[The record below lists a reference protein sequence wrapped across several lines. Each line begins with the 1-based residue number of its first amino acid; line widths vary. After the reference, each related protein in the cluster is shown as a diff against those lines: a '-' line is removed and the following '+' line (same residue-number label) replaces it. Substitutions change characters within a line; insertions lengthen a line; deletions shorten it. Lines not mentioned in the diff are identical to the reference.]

1 MIKKT
6 LFLLSLL
13 IFISVLN
20 AEWTDIEENRGQELF
35 DHSSSGKE
43 YTEINFSLNG
53 YDIETIRENDTDY
66 QKI

>member
-6 LFLLSLL
+6 FFLLFPL

-20 AEWTDIEENRGQELF
+20 AKWIDIESNRGQELF

-43 YTEINFSLNG
+43 YTEVNFSLNG
-53 YDIETIRENDTDY
+53 FCTTIILLR
-66 QKI
+66 QL